1 MEYSRFVDRVKDLD
15 FVGSYERADGVI
27 KAVLGILASS
37 MDEEHAKKLTGR
49 LPEPLTFERLR
60 GHQARPVDITIEG
73 FFSEIGAQF
82 RINPDQAKKAV
93 DTVFRLCKEAV
104 GEDTVSEVEYDMP
117 PDVAEELEAA

>member
-15 FVGSYERADGVI
+15 FVGSYERADAVI

-60 GHQARPVDITIEG
+60 GHQARPVDITIEE

>member
-15 FVGSYERADGVI
+15 FVGSYERADAVI